1 MTRRLNHA
9 QLLAREEIASPPALS
24 SPRACDSRSF
34 DLPRGIH
41 AAMVLMIGGAFVV
54 LATTFRAD
62 MLVSF
67 GVIFALLTA
76 FFGIPAIFVKAS
88 PRESARSLSWDNF
101 LTRGV
106 ETATGVTKPGE
117 ATVLVLVLP
126 FLILCWAIAVAI
138 ISTVVR

>member
-1 MTRRLNHA
+1 MTRRLNQT
-9 QLLAREEIASPPALS
+9 QLLAREEIASSPALAG
-24 SPRACDSRSF
+24 PRACDSRSF
-34 DLPRGIH
+34 DLPGGIY
-41 AAMVLMIGGAFVV
+41 AVMVLLIGGAFAV
-54 LATTFRAD
+54 LAMAFRTN

-88 PRESARSLSWDNF
+88 PSESARPLSWDGF
-101 LTRGV
+101 LSKGV
-106 ETATGVTKPGE
+106 DTATGVTKPGE

-138 ISTVVR
+138 IATIVR